1 MEYNYATTEVVTV
14 KHDEYRDL
22 LTQAANY
29 AMLKDVIKAGVQLD
43 YREELS
49 IAQTTIDVVLKY
61 ILGEGYEPTID
72 ALKAKED

>member
-1 MEYNYATTEVVTV
+1 MEYNYTTTEVVTI

-29 AMLKDVIKAGVQLD
+29 VMLKDVIKAGVQLD

-72 ALKAKED
+72 ALKDKEE

>member
-1 MEYNYATTEVVTV
+1 MEYNYSTTEIVTV

-43 YREELS
+43 YREELT
-49 IAQTTIDVVLKY
+49 IAQTTIDVVIKY
-61 ILGEGYEPTID
+61 ILGGAYDATID
-72 ALKAKED
+72 AIKAKED

>member
-1 MEYNYATTEVVTV
+1 MEYNYSTTEVVTV

-29 AMLKDVIKAGVQLD
+29 AMLKDVIKAGIQLD
-43 YREELS
+43 YREELT
-49 IAQTTIDVVLKY
+49 IAQTTIDVVIKY
-61 ILGEGYEPTID
+61 ILGGAYDATID

>member
-1 MEYNYATTEVVTV
+1 MEDTNDRVNIAL
-14 KHDEYRDL
+14 DEYRGL

-29 AMLKDVIKAGVQLD
+29 AMLKDVIGAGVQLD

-49 IAQTTIDVVLKY
+49 ISQTTIDVVLKY
-61 ILGEGYEPTID
+61 VLGGAYDATRE

>member
-1 MEYNYATTEVVTV
+1 MEYNYGTTEVVTV

-49 IAQTTIDVVLKY
+49 ISQTTIDVVLKY
-61 ILGEGYEPTID
+61 ILGEGYEPTIN
-72 ALKAKED
+72 ALKDKED

>member
-1 MEYNYATTEVVTV
+1 MEDTNDRVTIAL
-14 KHDEYRDL
+14 DEYRGL

-29 AMLKDVIKAGVQLD
+29 QMMKDVIKAGVQLD

-49 IAQTTIDVVLKY
+49 ISQTTIDVILKY
-61 ILGEGYEPTID
+61 ILGGAYDATRE